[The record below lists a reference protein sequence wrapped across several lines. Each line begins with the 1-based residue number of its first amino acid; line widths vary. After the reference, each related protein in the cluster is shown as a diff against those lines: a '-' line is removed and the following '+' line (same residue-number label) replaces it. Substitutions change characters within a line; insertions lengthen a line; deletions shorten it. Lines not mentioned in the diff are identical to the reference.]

1 MHGVAAVHGPTAGA
15 YGDRGGPLKPPEL
28 VCVGGARGLDGAP
41 APRKHSERGGEPQH
55 EVQRGRVRDGV
66 REGDGHAQEV
76 AAVVEQAVGEAPKRS
91 GELRRWGRGLPPR
104 PHATGAALAARTR
117 AVPRANAVPG
127 PHARRGHELRGHAHA
142 CGHAGLAEARL
153 LRRHARSALDG
164 SLPSTT
170 HAARCYRVLSMVCLR
185 ARCLRLH
192 AGSHEYTKFSNAA
205 SPAQLQLLRMYTKF
219 SICSSSSSS
228 QQ

>member
-1 MHGVAAVHGPTAGA
+1 VHGVAAVHGPTAGA

-91 GELRRWGRGLPPR
+91 GELRRRGRGLPPR
-104 PHATGAALAARTR
+104 PRAAGAALAARTR
-117 AVPRANAVPG
+117 AVPRASAVPG
-127 PHARRGHELRGHAHA
+127 PHARRGHELHGHAHA
-142 CGHAGLAEARL
+142 CGHAGLAGARL
-153 LRRHARSALDG
+153 LWRHARPALDG
-164 SLPSTT
+164 SLRPRSY
-170 HAARCYRVLSMVCLR
+170 AATQCV
-185 ARCLRLH
+185 RLQ
-192 AGSHEYTKFSNAA
+192 S
-205 SPAQLQLLRMYTKF
+205 
-219 SICSSSSSS
+219 
-228 QQ
+228 

>member
-1 MHGVAAVHGPTAGA
+1 VHGVAAVHGPTAGA

-91 GELRRWGRGLPPR
+91 GELRRWGRGLPP
-104 PHATGAALAARTR
+104 AAAPPAPRSPPVPAPSPTPALSPAPTLAAVMSSTGMHTR
-117 AVPRANAVPG
+117 AGTQVWPG
-127 PHARRGHELRGHAHA
+127 HGSSGMLP
-142 CGHAGLAEARL
+142 
-153 LRRHARSALDG
+153 ALDG
-164 SLPSTT
+164 SL
-170 HAARCYRVLSMVCLR
+170 AATASL
-185 ARCLRLH
+185 A
-192 AGSHEYTKFSNAA
+192 AKFT
-205 SPAQLQLLRMYTKF
+205 Y
-219 SICSSSSSS
+219 
-228 QQ
+228 

>member
-1 MHGVAAVHGPTAGA
+1 MAAVHGPTAGVD
-15 YGDRGGPLKPPEL
+15 GNRGGPLKPPEL

-91 GELRRWGRGLPPR
+91 GELRRRGRGLPPHR
-104 PHATGAALAARTR
+104 RAAGAALAARTR
-117 AVPRANAVPG
+117 AVPRASAVPG
-127 PHARRGHELRGHAHA
+127 PHARRGHELHGHAHA
-142 CGHAGLAEARL
+142 CGHAGLAGARL
-153 LRRHARSALDG
+153 LRHARPALDG
-164 SLPSTT
+164 SLRPRMQL
-170 HAARCYRVLSMVCLR
+170 AAIVLWYACVR
-185 ARCLRLH
+185 ASLRLH

-205 SPAQLQLLRMYTKF
+205 SPQLHLLLRMYTKF
-219 SICSSSSSS
+219 SICTSSSSS